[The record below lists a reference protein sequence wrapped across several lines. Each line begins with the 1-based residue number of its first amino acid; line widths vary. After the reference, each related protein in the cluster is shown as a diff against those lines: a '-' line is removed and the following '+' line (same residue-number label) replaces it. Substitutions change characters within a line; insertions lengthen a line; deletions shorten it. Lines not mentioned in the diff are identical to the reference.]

1 MKMVDFISSIPVQAG
16 LFIIIGLAIIA
27 ISLLTT
33 SDFKR
38 LDRYGIKTEGIIF
51 KLEQELY
58 SGASADYS
66 GNLKDK
72 VTVRFLTKEKVWI
85 TGQAKSQFLLSY
97 TGQYMEGDKVMV
109 KYDPEQ
115 PAVFII
121 ETRQSET
128 IGRIVV
134 AITGLLFIIV
144 GIYQSIFN

>member
-1 MKMVDFISSIPVQAG
+1 MDFISSIPVQAG
-16 LFIIIGLAIIA
+16 LFIISGLAIIA

-85 TGQAKSQFLLSY
+85 TGKAKSQFLLSY

-115 PAVFII
+115 PAVFMI

-134 AITGLLFIIV
+134 AITGLVLIIV

>member
-1 MKMVDFISSIPVQAG
+1 MDFISSIPLQAG

-66 GNLKDK
+66 GNFKDK

-97 TGQYMEGDKVMV
+97 SGQYMEGDKVMV

-115 PAVFII
+115 PAVFMI

-134 AITGLLFIIV
+134 AITGLVLIIV